1 MTAAEL
7 RPSALLPTKQAG
19 QLPAPLRGQTGLCGG
34 PLCTHHWPSPPAPP
48 APPAPASGLAGRGV
62 WASPPCLFLLK
73 APLGAAGRTRTPSP
87 RPPGRPCP
95 HWLDSSSASR
105 AFSSVVSGKSIIY
118 KALCTHPAPRKRAG
132 NGMSLEWD
140 PAATAAA
147 CKGRGQARE
156 LLGPSAEG
164 PISP

>member
-19 QLPAPLRGQTGLCGG
+19 QLPAPLRGQTGLRGG

-62 WASPPCLFLLK
+62 WAWFPALPGSPPGSSWPHKDTL
-73 APLGAAGRTRTPSP
+73 PS
-87 RPPGRPCP
+87 PPGRPCP